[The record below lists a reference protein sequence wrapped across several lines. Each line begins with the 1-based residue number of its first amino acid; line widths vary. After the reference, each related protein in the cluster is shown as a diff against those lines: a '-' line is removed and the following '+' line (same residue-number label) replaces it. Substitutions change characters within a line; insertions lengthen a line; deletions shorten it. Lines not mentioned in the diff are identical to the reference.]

1 MFSLRF
7 GSSHVSI
14 FNCIY
19 KIIEHKVKINVL
31 CPALRL
37 RYNNAIAN
45 AVAELGS
52 ADQIRRVF
60 VGCQRLSVPGVDQPH
75 PGARKV
81 CGVACHQCQVV
92 LQRCGSQQTVHRRQG
107 SARAGQ

>member
-31 CPALRL
+31 CPALRH
-37 RYNNAIAN
+37 RYNIAIADV
-45 AVAELGS
+45 VADLGR

-60 VGCQRLSVPGVDQPH
+60 VGFQKYLYE
-75 PGARKV
+75 ARPN
-81 CGVACHQCQVV
+81 
-92 LQRCGSQQTVHRRQG
+92 
-107 SARAGQ
+107 